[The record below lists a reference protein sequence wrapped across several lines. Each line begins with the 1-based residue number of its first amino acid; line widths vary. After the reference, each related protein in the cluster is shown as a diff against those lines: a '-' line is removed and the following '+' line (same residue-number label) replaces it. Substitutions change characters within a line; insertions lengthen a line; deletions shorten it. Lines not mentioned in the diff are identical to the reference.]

1 MTAPTTTLLADL
13 SGAAFGSANPTTDLS
28 AYLER
33 GDGGQPVVIQWG
45 RSDGQDGVQPARFSF
60 VLDNSDGRFTTGA
73 SIITTASFFKVRLTY
88 NATDYNRVAGYV
100 DDVEVLWPGG
110 ATGYCV
116 IRVSCSDI
124 SARLGEAQPLRSM
137 FDEEV
142 LADNPIY
149 FYPLQEGS
157 SSNSAGDLMQVA
169 PPLRLTNSK
178 YGSSTLAFGS
188 DGSTFDRMGVQFDS
202 DNYGTATT
210 GPLSVLSVRPGTGG
224 PGIVP
229 TSGGFTFEVVTGPL
243 TAPAGSGYSVLAGQF
258 SDDTNVLVK
267 LELFDLAGTGTGTVF
282 FVIGDAPGS
291 QSYSGGPIICD
302 GQPHHL
308 VGTVAAD
315 NKTVDMWV
323 DGVEYTADH
332 TNASALALGRIA
344 NILIGGQLMVNGDSK
359 NGLRGVI
366 AAHAMYAGVLS
377 PSRIQAHAA
386 AALGTGPSERSDQRF
401 TRLLGY
407 AGLTTSGLPT
417 GQATMAGQRT
427 AGKTVG
433 EALKQVA
440 DTEGSPFFV
449 KPNGDLTFQARNT
462 RYWPS
467 ARDEFPAYFTEVFGI
482 LGSFSLDGTDVDG
495 DRITARKDRLG
506 LVNDQTATRDGGAA
520 QRAEDATSRG
530 DFGRRDGGDVQV
542 ACATDFD
549 ALQNAAWRVASGKDP
564 QLRLS
569 SVPVDLLTQPTASLV
584 QSVLSASISTA
595 LTVSGLP
602 SQTPGGSSMTLFLE
616 GASESIG
623 VDSWGMELFTS
634 PTSAIPGTLRA
645 DATATGKTKLDSG
658 LVIPF

>member
-1 MTAPTTTLLADL
+1 MPISPPPSEHLPQVVLLGDL
-13 SGAAFGSANPTTDLS
+13 TGTAFGATPTLTDYS
-28 AYLER
+28 AYLELG
-33 GDGGQPVVIQWG
+33 GDGQPLTITWG
-45 RSDGQDGVQPARFSF
+45 RQDRQDGVQPATFSF
-60 VLDNSDGRFTTGA
+60 LLANSDGRFTTGA
-73 SIITTASFFKVRLTY
+73 SIITTGAYFQVQLVVASTTY
-88 NATDYNRVAGYV
+88 DRVCGYV
-100 DDVEVLWPGG
+100 ENVEVLWPGG
-110 ATGYCV
+110 ATGYSV
-116 IRVSCSDI
+116 VRVSCVDI
-124 SARLGEAQPLRSM
+124 SGRLGEAQPLRSM
-137 FDEEV
+137 FDQEV

-157 SSNSAGDLMQVA
+157 SSSSAGDLMQVA
-169 PPLRLTNSK
+169 PPLRLANSK
-178 YGSSTLAFGS
+178 YGASTLAFGS
-188 DGSTFDRMGVQFDS
+188 DGPTFDRVGVQFDS

-229 TSGGFTFEVVTGPL
+229 TSGGFTFEVLTGPL
-243 TAPAGSGYSVLAGQF
+243 TAPAGSGYSILAGQF

-308 VGTVAAD
+308 IGTVAAD

-366 AAHAMYAGVLS
+366 AAQAMYAGVLS

-407 AGLTTSGLPT
+407 AGLTTTGLPT
-417 GQATMAGQRT
+417 GQATMGGQRT

-440 DTEGSPFFV
+440 DTEGSPCFV
-449 KPNGDLTFQARNT
+449 KPNGKFTFQARNT
-462 RYWPS
+462 RYWPT
-467 ARDEFPAYFTEVFGI
+467 AAFA
-482 LGSFSLDGTDVDG
+482 LDGADVDG

-506 LVNDQTATRDGGAA
+506 LVNDQTVTRDTGAA
-520 QRAEDATSRG
+520 QRVQNATSISSY
-530 DFGRRDGGDVQV
+530 GRRDGGDVPV

-549 ALQNAAWRVASGKDP
+549 ALQNAAWRVTTGKDP

-569 SVPVDLLTQPTASLV
+569 SVPVDLLTQPSATLV
-584 QSVLSASISTA
+584 GSVLSGTISTA

-602 SQTPGGSSMTLFLE
+602 TQTPGGASMTLFLE
-616 GASESIG
+616 GATETIG
-623 VDSWGMELFTS
+623 SDVWEMELFTS
-634 PTSAIPGTLRA
+634 PVSAIPNTLRA
-645 DATATGKTKLDSG
+645 DGTATAKTKLDNG
-658 LVIPF
+658 LKIPF